1 MRRSCAAVIASI
13 IVSFPLMYQSAKAGF
28 EEADER
34 IEGIAYAM
42 ERMNIKFFGIYQE
55 SNYFGSDFDIARSL
69 CEFGATLRE
78 IFQKRHKRF
87 RWPFMLQWN
96 REK

>member
-1 MRRSCAAVIASI
+1 
-13 IVSFPLMYQSAKAGF
+13 
-28 EEADER
+28 
-34 IEGIAYAM
+34 M

-69 CEFGATLRE
+69 CEFGATL
-78 IFQKRHKRF
+78 IFAGNIPEKTQTRF
-87 RWPFMLQWN
+87 RRPFMWQWN